1 MGLGPKWTIS
11 LVDWTVTYSI
21 KVTFMSA
28 LSIWVRVQ
36 LALPNGDS
44 GSERKP
50 IPNSLCLARSRATL
64 FDRDSKYPSS
74 PLFKLRKKKEG
85 PSLADLLLQIHRV
98 GCCFLLLVLC
108 VFFGDLNVFQ
118 ILLSSE
124 DEGDIISSL
133 VLV

>member
-1 MGLGPKWTIS
+1 LTLHTYPIS
-11 LVDWTVTYSI
+11 AFIENLVNKMI
-21 KVTFMSA
+21 KN
-28 LSIWVRVQ
+28 R
-36 LALPNGDS
+36 
-44 GSERKP
+44 
-50 IPNSLCLARSRATL
+50 SLL
-64 FDRDSKYPSS
+64 PSS

-85 PSLADLLLQIHRV
+85 PSLADLLLQIHRA

-118 ILLSSE
+118 ILLSSS